1 MFTRLRDL
9 NVAAK
14 LFAGFG
20 AVCLLLAVVVA
31 VGINRLQSSQGNLEM
46 LSSVG
51 IASVQNIGEVET
63 VFVETRLD
71 ATSAALTRN
80 AEETAKELAAMA
92 GHDAALDDAL
102 AAYNDNAPYASADDR
117 ARFADLLQQYRASR
131 EDLVAAAE
139 AGDIDAYISTRDEA
153 VAPIAVE
160 MTELLDDLSSTEVEG
175 AAKLAQRGDRDFR
188 TAVVALLLI
197 GAAAAAVAVV
207 VAVAVSRSIV
217 RPVTRTLEVVQGLSQ
232 ARLDQ
237 RVGHVGDDEIGRLVA
252 AVDLTMDKL
261 TTMVRAII
269 DSSRTLAGSSEELSA
284 VATQLSSG
292 ATQSGSQSQVVSA

>member
-1 MFTRLRDL
+1 MISSLHDLRVATKLFTGFGVIALL
-9 NVAAK
+9 VAA
-14 LFAGFG
+14 
-20 AVCLLLAVVVA
+20 LAA
-31 VGINRLQSSQGNLEM
+31 VGITRQRAAQADLER
-46 LSSVG
+46 LSSSG
-51 IASVQNIGEVET
+51 LATVQAIGDFRT
-63 VFVETRLD
+63 ACSGLRLGVVD
-71 ATSAALTRN
+71 
-80 AEETAKELAAMA
+80 LAV
-92 GHDAALDDAL
+92 
-102 AAYNDNAPYASADDR
+102 AP
-117 ARFADLLQQYRASR
+117 
-131 EDLVAAAE
+131 E
-139 AGDIDAYISTRDEA
+139 AGDIDAYISIRDEA

-160 MTELLDDLSSTEVEG
+160 RTELLDDLSSTEVEG